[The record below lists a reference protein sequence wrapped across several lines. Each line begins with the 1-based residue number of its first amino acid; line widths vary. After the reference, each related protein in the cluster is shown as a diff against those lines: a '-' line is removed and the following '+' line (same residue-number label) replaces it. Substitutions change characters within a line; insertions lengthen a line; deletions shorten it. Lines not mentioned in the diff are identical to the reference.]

1 MCTCE
6 LSFTSSFY
14 YSMFLILTKIF
25 NRVIILV
32 ICMFLIPKSV
42 CSKKGYNTFEFLIL
56 SKYSWTLL
64 SNQRIG
70 VKFVFSEFVSCLP
83 SVGND
88 SCSTISEG
96 GWSPAGTFSWISE
109 SSRSWNRRGSESS
122 ALRQNSSSVQFSGSV
137 PTISFLSRSLGLG
150 SASRRQMQTGFRS
163 DDTSSW
169 SPGSRRNSDFQPQGG
184 SLYSFGSESTSTST
198 NNLNGSSKVE
208 NRQEME
214 CRQVFF
220 DCAL

>member
-1 MCTCE
+1 MN
-6 LSFTSSFY
+6 
-14 YSMFLILTKIF
+14 IIF
-25 NRVIILV
+25 KLKNYIRL
-32 ICMFLIPKSV
+32 
-42 CSKKGYNTFEFLIL
+42 Y
-56 SKYSWTLL
+56 
-64 SNQRIG
+64 
-70 VKFVFSEFVSCLP
+70 FSEFVSCLQ

-88 SCSTISEG
+88 SCSTIGEE

-137 PTISFLSRSLGLG
+137 PTISFLSRSIGLG
-150 SASRRQMQTGFRS
+150 SASRGRIRTGFRS

-169 SPGSRRNSDFQPQGG
+169 YPGSRRNSDFQTQGG
-184 SLYSFGSESTSTST
+184 SLSSFGSESTSTST